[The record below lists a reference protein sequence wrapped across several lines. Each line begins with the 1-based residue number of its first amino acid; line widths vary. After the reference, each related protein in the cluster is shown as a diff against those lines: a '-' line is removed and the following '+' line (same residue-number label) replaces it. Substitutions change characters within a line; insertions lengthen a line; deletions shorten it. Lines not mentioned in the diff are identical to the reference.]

1 MPPCYWERSVK
12 QRSNRVALEAY
23 MRGRT
28 VSSLLSLLLALLSLC
43 IFMSSCGGGG
53 SGGPAGNTGTVS
65 IDITDAKPMLPAG
78 TQNVWITFDQLLVH
92 KSGGGW
98 TSLPLAQTP
107 YTIDLLQFHS
117 GRTTELVPPTS
128 LEAGKYTQVRMVV
141 SRATIRIDEGMNV
154 TDYEATVPS
163 EKLRTDENFSFLV
176 EGGGAV
182 DITIDFDLSK
192 SIVVTGPPT
201 SPSYKI
207 KPVLHLNETKE
218 AATICGSL
226 EPLGAGDE
234 PQALTVTVIDDESE
248 VYTEVAVT
256 RDNETDPTEFCIYW
270 LVPNENYIVQIG
282 ENGGDLLH
290 EEPVSAADLG
300 PGEIYHLNLD
310 MDIAL

>member
-1 MPPCYWERSVK
+1 
-12 QRSNRVALEAY
+12 
-23 MRGRT
+23 MRGRSL
-28 VSSLLSLLLALLSLC
+28 SSLMALLLALLSFC
-43 IFMSSCGGGG
+43 VFMSSCGGGG
-53 SGGPAGNTGTVS
+53 SGGS
-65 IDITDAKPMLPAG
+65 
-78 TQNVWITFDQLLVH
+78 
-92 KSGGGW
+92 

-128 LEAGKYTQVRMVV
+128 LETGKYTQIRMVV

-154 TDYEATVPS
+154 TDYDAMVPS

-201 SPSYKI
+201 ARSYKI

-226 EPLGAGDE
+226 EPLGVGDE
-234 PQALTVTVIDDESE
+234 PQDLTVTVIRDDEGE
-248 VYTEVAVT
+248 VYTEVSVT
-256 RDNETDPTEFCIYW
+256 RDSETDSAEFCIFW
-270 LVPNENYIVQIG
+270 LVPSENYTVQIG

-290 EEPVSAADLG
+290 EESVSAALLG

-310 MDIAL
+310 MDMLL